1 MIKYN
6 VNLSEELHRRF
17 KIVCVLEG
25 KDMSEVVR
33 KLIAEY
39 VERAEKKLKSKQ

>member
-6 VNLSEELHRRF
+6 VNLSDELHRRF
-17 KIVCVLEG
+17 KIVCVTES

-33 KLIAEY
+33 KLIEEY
-39 VERAEKKLKSKQ
+39 VEKAEKKLKK